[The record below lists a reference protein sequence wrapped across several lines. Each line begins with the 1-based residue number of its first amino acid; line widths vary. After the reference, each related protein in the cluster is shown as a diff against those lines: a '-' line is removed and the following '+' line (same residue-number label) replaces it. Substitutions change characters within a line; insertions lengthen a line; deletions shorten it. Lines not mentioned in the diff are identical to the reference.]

1 MFSKLTQLR
10 CDVNSRIEDANC
22 TPSYSSL
29 NEEVNKLDEEK
40 VNESTVQETES
51 VSGNSLSHRTEEEKS
66 ISESELFTT
75 RIALELLEKV
85 RNSTDLSHDM
95 CKSVITI
102 VMDALAESMC
112 DWSSQC
118 HRICQTLKN
127 LEVIER
133 THSPVG
139 SSMDATKLSNI
150 FKSLWYCKN
159 DEQQRSWPI
168 HEDEHLIQSSL
179 KQLLHILG
187 NANPS
192 VSREFVC
199 KNSFENVLMLVTYH
213 QMETRRSLRMSAL
226 SIIMQ
231 MIKLAGNPVIEHL
244 LNSVL
249 PSTLAD
255 EMNNYPGDIERWT
268 QASILFTMIFST
280 GQKPPIRLYEHVNQ
294 NFLLKLLEIVEG
306 TDISGNKVDTFI
318 DIESSLPPIL
328 SFALHFDDHED
339 SLVIKALSE
348 RLNASQLTE
357 NLVSHLNW
365 EEDPTVFPNTCLQ
378 VDRPNAV
385 HKLLLEIFS
394 NTKTAKLFYYND
406 VRVLIDII
414 ITHLNNLLAGDKVSN
429 IPFSCSSLSN
439 IRPSTEPNWIP
450 KNCRKY
456 NQEHAVC

>member
-1 MFSKLTQLR
+1 M
-10 CDVNSRIEDANC
+10 
-22 TPSYSSL
+22 
-29 NEEVNKLDEEK
+29 EE
-40 VNESTVQETES
+40 SIVQESES
-51 VSGNSLSHRTEEEKS
+51 EVSGSHKTDEEKS

-85 RNSTDLSHDM
+85 RNSTDLSHDI
-95 CKSVITI
+95 CKSAIIV
-102 VMDALAESMC
+102 VMDTLAESMS

-118 HRICQTLKN
+118 HRICHTLKN

-133 THSPVG
+133 THSPIG
-139 SSMDATKLSNI
+139 SSMDATKLRNI

-179 KQLLHILG
+179 QQLLQILK

-199 KNSFENVLMLVTYH
+199 KSSFENVHMLVTYH
-213 QMETRRSLRMSAL
+213 QMETRRSLRMSTL
-226 SIIMQ
+226 SILVQ
-231 MIKLAGNPVIEHL
+231 MIKLAGSPLVEHL

-255 EMNNYPGDIERWT
+255 EMTNYPGDIERWT
-268 QASILFTMIFST
+268 QASVLFTMIFST
-280 GQKPPIRLYEHVNQ
+280 GQKPPVRLYEHVNQ

-306 TDISGNKVDTFI
+306 TDISGNKVDTLI
-318 DIESSLPPIL
+318 DIETSLPPII
-328 SFALHFDDHED
+328 SFALHFNDHED
-339 SLVIKALSE
+339 SLMIKALSQ

-365 EEDPTVFPNTCLQ
+365 EEDPTVFPDTPLQ
-378 VDRPNAV
+378 IDRPNAV

-394 NTKTAKLFYYND
+394 EKKTAKLFYYND

-414 ITHLNNLLAGDKVSN
+414 ITHLNNLLAGDKVSYHFKLFL
-429 IPFSCSSLSN
+429 I
-439 IRPSTEPNWIP
+439 
-450 KNCRKY
+450 
-456 NQEHAVC
+456 